1 MGILTNVMK
10 KNAVVLQKPSG
21 TIAIRVDLDVIQRKL
36 YDALLYIAKENLR
49 KKVNKEIFSINLSD
63 LKLLLNKISKEKMDK
78 NNKYYA
84 EKLKELKNKNAE
96 YNILDKDAG
105 WEIEGWVS
113 LMSELQVKKEIKT
126 GQIVVVY
133 DLPNRIRKALLD
145 PKGIYANINLVV
157 IRGLNSKYAI
167 ILYELVK
174 DYEKVEIPEMT
185 MEEFR
190 KIFNIEG
197 KYEGRIDHVKDR
209 VLDAA
214 VSELNDNENIDFLV
228 SYELRK
234 TGKYYTHIK
243 FHVKP
248 KPAKLKLDQQ
258 KDKIITQEIQENP
271 DLSALLALVPE
282 KYRAKKNLITIVLGG
297 LEEKGKEY
305 IEAEIEYTN
314 KNAKKNYIAF
324 LKKAIESDYAGV
336 NVIEGAEIIIENN
349 DWKKKYIGKK
359 IKFKGEEGIWEIIYV
374 DEPDDDGKCKV
385 RAKNNNGREL
395 WAVIKI
401 DNPLLK

>member
-1 MGILTNVMK
+1 MGILTNIMK

-21 TIAIRVDLDVIQRKL
+21 TIAIRVDLDVIQRKF

-84 EKLKELKNKNAE
+84 EKLRELKNKNAE

-197 KYEGRIDHVKDR
+197 KYEGRINNLKAK
-209 VLDAA
+209 VLEPA
-214 VSELNDNENIDFLV
+214 VRELNENENVDFLI

-271 DLSALLALVPE
+271 DLSALLTLIPE
-282 KYRAKKNLITIVLGG
+282 KYRAKKNLITVIIGG

-305 IEAEIEYTN
+305 MQAQIEYTN
-314 KNAKKNYIAF
+314 KNAKKNYVAY

-336 NVIEGAEIIIENN
+336 NVIEGAEIIEND

-359 IKFKGEEGIWEIIYV
+359 IKFKSEDGDWEIIYV
-374 DEPDDDGKCKV
+374 DEPDDEGRCKV
-385 RAKNNNGREL
+385 RVQNKEGREV

>member
-21 TIAIRVDLDVIQRKL
+21 TVAIRVDLDVIQRKF

-49 KKVNKEIFSINLSD
+49 KNINKESFAISLSD
-63 LKLLLNKISKEKMDK
+63 LKILLNKVGKEKIDK

-84 EKLKELKNKNAE
+84 EKLRELKNKNAE
-96 YNILDKDAG
+96 YNILDKDTG
-105 WEIEGWVS
+105 WDIEGWVS
-113 LMSELQVKKEIKT
+113 LMSELQVKREIKT
-126 GQIVVVY
+126 GQIVVVF
-133 DLPNRIRKALLD
+133 DLPRRIRKSLLD

-157 IRGLNSKYAI
+157 IRGLKSKYAI

-174 DYEKVEIPEMT
+174 DYERVEIPEMT
-185 MEEFR
+185 IEDFR
-190 KIFNIEG
+190 KLFNIED
-197 KYEGRIDHVKDR
+197 KYKGRIDHVKEY
-209 VLDAA
+209 VLTPA
-214 VSELNDNENIDFLV
+214 VNELNENENIDFLV

-271 DLSALLALVPE
+271 DLSALLTLIPE
-282 KYRAKKNLITIVLGG
+282 EYRAKKNLITVVLAG
-297 LEEKGKEY
+297 LEQKGKEY
-305 IEAEIEYTN
+305 TQAQIEYTN

-336 NVIEGAEIIIENN
+336 EVIEGAVIEEK
-349 DWKKKYIGKK
+349 DEWKKKYLGKK
-359 IKFKGEEGIWEIIYV
+359 IRLRGEEGDWEIVFV
-374 DEPDDDGKCKV
+374 DEPDDEGICKV
-385 RAKNNNGREL
+385 RAKNKEGREV
-395 WAVIKI
+395 WATIRI
-401 DNPLLK
+401 DNPLLG